1 MFVSSFCMIARR
13 FHLLSLLSLTLSL
26 GSAGSVFAGQRPIS
40 FVNEVLPH
48 LIKAGCAGGNCHA
61 KPEGQN
67 NFKLSVFGYDP
78 AHDYREIV
86 QDGRGRRV
94 FLAAPEESLL
104 VKKAIGAVPHEGG
117 ARITRGSG
125 PYELLLAWIRQ
136 GVPFEIPGEAKLQ
149 SVTLTPREGIY
160 TKSAKQALKVEATF
174 SDGSIQ
180 DVTHL
185 TEFLSQNKELAEV
198 DEEGHVTVGTTSGE
212 GVIVARYMG
221 LVDIARI
228 TVPADVKL
236 PDAAYAKLPEH
247 NEIDKLVHERHRKLG
262 LLPSGTC
269 SDEEFLRRVSL
280 DLIGMLPPVEIT
292 RTFLADTRP
301 DRRERLVNDL
311 LKHPNYADH
320 WAVKWGDLVRP
331 NPSRV
336 GVKPVYLLDDW
347 LRQAFRQNTPYDQM
361 VRDLLT
367 AEGSTHEHGPVA
379 LFRDKRD
386 PADMGAFVSQIF
398 LGVRLDCA
406 KCHHHPSEKW
416 GQEDYYSLAAFFAQ
430 MKRKGQAISAPIS
443 GEVEHWWAGSTGNVT
458 HPVTDA
464 VMVPKP
470 PDGPE
475 MPYVEG
481 QDPRTRLLDWMAASN
496 NPFFAKAIVNRIWAD
511 FMGRGIVDPVDDF
524 RASNPPSNE
533 ALIDWLANDFASNGF
548 DLQHLMRCI
557 VLSHT
562 YQLSAE
568 PNQHNLADTQNFAR
582 FQKRRLTA
590 EVLMDAVAD
599 LTGVRDSF
607 QGMAPGSRA
616 VQTWNHKLKS
626 DFLDAFGRPNAS
638 QECPC
643 ERERKSSVVQAL
655 HLMNSSDLQTKLA
668 SKEGR
673 VSQLAADA
681 TLSEPKLVTEIYLA
695 AYSRLPE
702 AEELQTALRF
712 FTHPGATRQTAAE
725 DLTWALINSA
735 EFVFNH

>member
-1 MFVSSFCMIARR
+1 MRNR
-13 FHLLSLLSLTLSL
+13 SLFAALPLRLTLL
-26 GSAGSVFAGQRPIS
+26 MGLVGMVRGEGVDRPVS
-40 FVNEVLPH
+40 FRNDIMPQL
-48 LIKAGCAGGNCHA
+48 LKAGCAGGNCHA

-78 AHDYREIV
+78 EHDFREIV
-86 QDGRGRRV
+86 MDGRARRV

-104 VKKAIGAVPHEGG
+104 LKKATGAVPHEGG
-117 ARITRGSG
+117 ARIKPGS
-125 PYELLLAWIRQ
+125 EAHQLLLSWIRQ
-136 GVPFEIPGEAKLQ
+136 GVPFEVPGEAKLE
-149 SVTLTPREGIY
+149 SVELSPREGSY
-160 TKSAKQALKVEATF
+160 AKSAKQALKVVAKF
-174 SDGSIQ
+174 SDGSTK
-180 DVTHL
+180 DVTAL
-185 TEFLSQNKELAEV
+185 TEFLSQDKEMAEV
-198 DEEGHVTVGTTSGE
+198 DEHGLVNVGTQSGE
-212 GVIVARYMG
+212 GVVVARYMG
-221 LVDIARI
+221 LVDIARFM
-228 TVPADVKL
+228 VPSETKL
-236 PDAAYAKLPEH
+236 PDAAYAQLPEH
-247 NEIDKLVHERHRKLG
+247 NEIDKWVHERHRKLG

-269 SDEEFLRRVSL
+269 TDEEFLRRSSL
-280 DLIGMLPPVEIT
+280 DLIGMLPPVEMS
-292 RTFLADTRP
+292 RAFLADGRA
-301 DRRERLVNDL
+301 DKRERLVNDL

-320 WAVKWGDLVRP
+320 WAVKWGDLIRP

-347 LRQAFRQNTPYDQM
+347 LRNAFRQNLPYDQL
-361 VRDLLT
+361 VRELLT

-379 LFRDKRD
+379 VFRDKRD

-398 LGVRLDCA
+398 LGVRMDCA

-430 MKRKGQAISAPIS
+430 MKQKGQGISAPIS
-443 GEVEHWWAGSTGNVT
+443 GEVEHWWAGNSGKVV

-464 VMVPKP
+464 VMTPKP

-481 QDPRTRLLDWMAASN
+481 QDPRARLLDWMAASN

-524 RASNPPSNE
+524 RASNPPSNPE
-533 ALIDWLANDFASNGF
+533 LLDWLAQDFAASGY
-548 DLQHLMRCI
+548 DLKHLMKTL

-568 PNQHNLADTQNFAR
+568 PNAQNITDTKNFSR

-590 EVLMDAVAD
+590 EVLADAVAD
-599 LTGVRDSF
+599 LTGVADSYS
-607 QGMAPGSRA
+607 GMAPGSRA

-655 HLMNSSDLQTKLA
+655 HLMNSSELQNKLA

-673 VSQLAADA
+673 VAKLAANA
-681 TLSEPKLVTEIYLA
+681 KLSEPKLVTEIYLA
-695 AYSRLPE
+695 SYSRLPD

-712 FTHPGATRQTAAE
+712 FSQPGATRQTAAE
-725 DLTWALINSA
+725 DLAWALINSA

>member
-1 MFVSSFCMIARR
+1 MSPAPSLFRT
-13 FHLLSLLSLTLSL
+13 LLLLGLGLSPAVPAWAD
-26 GSAGSVFAGQRPIS
+26 GEKPRPVS
-40 FVNEVLPH
+40 FVNDILPH
-48 LIKAGCAGGNCHA
+48 LIKAGCANGNCHA

-78 AHDYREIV
+78 EHDYREV
-86 QDGRGRRV
+86 VMDGRGRRV

-104 VKKAIGAVPHEGG
+104 VKKALGEVPHEGG
-117 ARITRGSG
+117 QRVKPGS
-125 PYELLLAWIRQ
+125 ETHQLLLRWIRE
-136 GVPFEIPGEAKLQ
+136 GVPFEQPGEARVQ
-149 SVTLTPREGIY
+149 AVSLTPREGSY
-160 TKSAKQALKVEATF
+160 TRGAKQPLQVTATF
-174 SDGSIQ
+174 SDGSQ
-180 DVTHL
+180 KDVTAL
-185 TEFLSQNKELAEV
+185 TEFLSQDKEMAEV
-198 DEEGHVTVGTTSGE
+198 DEHGVVTVGSQTGE
-212 GVIVARYMG
+212 GVVVARYMG

-228 TVPADVKL
+228 TVPADTRL
-236 PDAAYAKLPEH
+236 PDSVYTALPEH
-247 NEIDKLVHERHRKLG
+247 NEIDKLVHARHRKLG
-262 LLPSGTC
+262 LLPSATC
-269 SDEEFLRRVSL
+269 GDEEFLRRVSL
-280 DLIGMLPPVEIT
+280 DLIGMLPPADLT
-292 RTFLADTRP
+292 RTFLADQRS
-301 DRRERLVNDL
+301 DKRERLVNQL
-311 LKHPNYADH
+311 LQHLNYADH
-320 WAVKWGDLVRP
+320 WAVKWGDLIRP

-347 LRQAFRQNTPYDQM
+347 LRTAFRQNLPYDQM
-361 VRDLLT
+361 VRELLT
-367 AEGSTHEHGPVA
+367 AEGSSHEHGPVA
-379 LFRDKRD
+379 VFRDKRD

-443 GEVEHWWAGSTGNVT
+443 GEVEHWWAGGSGQVT

-464 VMVPKP
+464 VMTPKP

-481 QDPRTRLLDWMAASN
+481 QDPRQRLLDWMSASD
-496 NPFFAKAIVNRIWAD
+496 NPFFAKAIVNRVWAD
-511 FMGRGIVDPVDDF
+511 FLGRGIVEPVDDF
-524 RASNPPSNE
+524 RASNPPTNPE
-533 ALIDWLANDFASNGF
+533 LLDWLAQDFAAHGY
-548 DLQHLMRCI
+548 DLKHLMKTI

-568 PNQHNLADTQNFAR
+568 PNAHNLADTKNFSR

-590 EVLMDAVAD
+590 EVLADAVGD
-599 LTGVRDSF
+599 LTGVRDTY
-607 QGMAPGSRA
+607 QGLAPGARA
-616 VQTWNHKLKS
+616 VQTWNHKLRS

-673 VSQLAADA
+673 IAKLAADTA
-681 TLSEPKLVTEIYLA
+681 LPEPKLVTEIYLA
-695 AYSRLPE
+695 AYARLPE

-712 FTHPGATRQTAAE
+712 FSQPGATRQTAAE
-725 DLTWALINSA
+725 DLAWALINSA
-735 EFVFNH
+735 EFVFTH

>member
-1 MFVSSFCMIARR
+1 MIHRLNRATLPLR
-13 FHLLSLLSLTLSL
+13 LTLL
-26 GSAGSVFAGQRPIS
+26 FGLAGAARGEAERPVS
-40 FVNEVLPH
+40 FRNDIMPH

-78 AHDYREIV
+78 EHDYREIV

-104 VKKAIGAVPHEGG
+104 VKKATGAVPHEGG
-117 ARITRGSG
+117 ARVAPGS
-125 PYELLLAWIRQ
+125 EAHQLLLSWIRQ
-136 GVPFEIPGEAKLQ
+136 GVPFEVPGEARLE
-149 SVTLTPREGIY
+149 SVEISPREGSY
-160 TKSAKQALKVEATF
+160 AKSAKQALRARAKF
-174 SDGSIQ
+174 SDGSTK
-180 DVTHL
+180 DVTAL
-185 TEFLSQNKELAEV
+185 TEFLSQDKEMAEV
-198 DEEGHVTVGTTSGE
+198 DEHGLVTVGTRSGE
-212 GVIVARYMG
+212 GVVVGRYMG

-228 TVPADVKL
+228 TIPAENRL
-236 PDAAYAKLPEH
+236 PDAAYAGLPEN
-247 NEIDKLVHERHRKLG
+247 NEIDRLVHERHRKLG

-280 DLIGMLPPVEIT
+280 DLIGMLPPVATT
-292 RTFLADTRP
+292 RAFLADKRP

-320 WAVKWGDLVRP
+320 WAVKWGDLIRP

-347 LRQAFRQNTPYDQM
+347 LRGAFRQNMPYDQM
-361 VRDLLT
+361 VRELLT
-367 AEGSTHEHGPVA
+367 AEGSTHEYGPVA
-379 LFRDKRD
+379 VFRDKRD

-443 GEVEHWWAGSTGNVT
+443 GEVEQWWAGGSGTVT

-464 VMVPKP
+464 VMTPKP

-481 QDPRTRLLDWMAASN
+481 QDPRSRLLDWMSASN
-496 NPFFAKAIVNRIWAD
+496 NPFFAKAIVNRIWAE
-511 FMGRGIVDPVDDF
+511 FMGRGIVEPVDDF
-524 RASNPPSNE
+524 RASNPPSNP
-533 ALIDWLANDFASNGF
+533 ALLDWLAQDFAASGY
-548 DLQHLMRCI
+548 DLKHLMKTL
-557 VLSHT
+557 VLSRT

-568 PNQHNLADTQNFAR
+568 PNARNLADTQNFSR

-590 EVLMDAVAD
+590 EVLADAVAD
-599 LTGVRDSF
+599 LTGVPDSYS
-607 QGMAPGSRA
+607 GMAPGSRA
-616 VQTWNHKLKS
+616 VQTWNHKLTS
-626 DFLDAFGRPNAS
+626 LFLDAFGRPNAS

-655 HLMNSSDLQTKLA
+655 HLMNSSELQGKLA

-673 VSQLAADA
+673 VAKLAANPE
-681 TLSEPKLVTEIYLA
+681 LSEPKLVTEIYLA
-695 AYSRLPE
+695 SYSRLPD

-712 FTHPGATRQTAAE
+712 FSQPGATRQTAAE
-725 DLTWALINSA
+725 DLAWALINSA